1 MPADP
6 VKRLAKL
13 TEASKQAETEKE
25 WAWGHAAE
33 IYRERDL
40 LVRALSK
47 LYPSHL
53 APRAGHQPKG
63 KTAWVVC
70 IHIPGS
76 QLAWSL
82 PAHMLPLYDHLERTD
97 NDWDRHKTAERFER
111 LEAL

>member
-1 MPADP
+1 MRLPAKAKAAIKDADE
-6 VKRLAKL
+6 KR
-13 TEASKQAETEKE
+13 QH
-25 WAWGHAAE
+25 AWDNAAE

-53 APRAGHQPKG
+53 APRTGHQPKH

-76 QLAWSL
+76 QLAWSI
-82 PAHMLPLYDHLERTD
+82 PSHMVKLYDHLERTA
-97 NDWDRHKTAERFER
+97 NDWDRHKTAERFAR